1 MLDMLDDST
10 DIYNTDDEK
19 QRYAYNMLP
28 TYLLMKGSPEGKR
41 LIKQATKNI
50 SRKPYRQKIN
60 FAQIFNELA
69 TTQTYSHIGMNDIKL
84 EKGELSKHPY
94 EGLLRSF
101 GAETATE
108 LLRHTKLIDACLSH
122 KLHDQLII
130 DFKYYM
136 FETFGY
142 EDSELN
148 INMSAES
155 FYLHL
160 VLSFIAH
167 LDARVHHAAYSEK
180 VAPISL
186 GWLFMHKLDPDK
198 WQYNHEQDNYHLIN
212 NNGSS
217 FTCTSRSFIHL
228 LLTVLYFQ
236 KHKTM
241 PTSLYGIRDKIDW
254 KVEDEEGR
262 LDEFIY
268 KKSERN
274 SKRNWLSLEDVFWLV
289 GMRDSAKDETNE
301 ILMNWQQSFIKY
313 IKTEDINDLKGLQ
326 PSAEAIIWFIYAF
339 FQNIYEHTD
348 KSNKANKE
356 QGCVTYDDYYGL
368 WESITDYYELRI
380 DKNIRVE
387 RIQWSQYLLKQ
398 AMPIKRMT

>member
-1 MLDMLDDST
+1 MLAMLDNST
-10 DIYNTDDEK
+10 DIYVTDDEK

-28 TYLLMKGSPEGKR
+28 TYLLVKGLPEGKR

-50 SRKPYRQKIN
+50 SKKPYRQKIQ
-60 FAQIFNELA
+60 FAHIFNELA

-84 EKGELSKHPY
+84 EKGELSNHPY

-108 LLRHTKLIDACLSH
+108 LLRHTKLIDACLSQ

-130 DFKYYM
+130 DFKDYM

-142 EDSELN
+142 EDNELN

-167 LDARVHHAAYSEK
+167 LDACVHHAAYSEK

-186 GWLFMHKLDPDK
+186 GWLFMQKLDPDK
-198 WQYNHEQDNYHLIN
+198 WQYNHEQDNYYLVNH
-212 NNGSS
+212 NGSPFS
-217 FTCTSRSFIHL
+217 CTSRSFIDFMQ
-228 LLTVLYFQ
+228 TVFYWQ
-236 KHKTM
+236 IHGDM
-241 PTSLYGIRDKIDW
+241 PTSLYGIDNEIIQKEFERTDSRSDSFIRRKR
-254 KVEDEEGR
+254 EGG
-262 LDEFIY
+262 
-268 KKSERN
+268 
-274 SKRNWLSLEDVFWLV
+274 WLNLEDVFWFV
-289 GMRDSAKDETNE
+289 GIQGSKEDEVNE
-301 ILMNWQQSFIKY
+301 TLASWQESMIAY
-313 IKTEDINDLKGLQ
+313 IKTDNVNDLGGLP
-326 PSAEAIIWFIYAF
+326 PSAEGLIWLIYAF
-339 FQNIYEHTD
+339 YQNIYEHTD

-356 QGCVTYDDYYGL
+356 QSCVTYDDYYGL

-380 DKNIRVE
+380 DKNVKAERV
-387 RIQWSQYLLKQ
+387 QWPQYLVKQ
-398 AMPIKRMT
+398 AMPVKRMT

>member
-1 MLDMLDDST
+1 MLAMLDDSS
-10 DIYNTDDEK
+10 DIYDTDDEK

-50 SRKPYRQKIN
+50 SKKPYRQKIH
-60 FAQIFNELA
+60 FAHIFNELA

-84 EKGELSKHPY
+84 EKGGLSNHPY

-108 LLRHTKLIDACLSH
+108 LLRHTKLIDACLSQ

-167 LDARVHHAAYSEK
+167 LDACVHHAAYSEK

-186 GWLFMHKLDPDK
+186 GWLFMQKLDPEK
-198 WQYNHEQDNYHLIN
+198 WQYNHEQYNYYLVNH
-212 NNGSS
+212 NGSPFS
-217 FTCTSRSFIHL
+217 CTSRSFIEFMQ
-228 LLTVLYFQ
+228 TVFYWQ
-236 KHKTM
+236 IHGDM
-241 PTSLYGIRDKIDW
+241 PTSLYGIDNEIIQKEFERTDSRSDSFIRRKR
-254 KVEDEEGR
+254 EG
-262 LDEFIY
+262 
-268 KKSERN
+268 S
-274 SKRNWLSLEDVFWLV
+274 WLTLEDVFWFV
-289 GMRDSAKDETNE
+289 GIQGSKEDEVNE
-301 ILMNWQQSFIKY
+301 TLASWQESMIAY
-313 IKTEDINDLKGLQ
+313 IKTDNVNDLGGLL
-326 PSAEAIIWFIYAF
+326 PSAEGLVWLIYAF
-339 FQNIYEHTD
+339 YQNIYEHTD

-356 QGCVTYDDYYGL
+356 QVCVIYDDYYGL
-368 WESITDYYELRI
+368 WESITDYYESKI
-380 DKNIRVE
+380 DKNIRAE
-387 RIQWSQYLLKQ
+387 RIQWPQYLLKQ